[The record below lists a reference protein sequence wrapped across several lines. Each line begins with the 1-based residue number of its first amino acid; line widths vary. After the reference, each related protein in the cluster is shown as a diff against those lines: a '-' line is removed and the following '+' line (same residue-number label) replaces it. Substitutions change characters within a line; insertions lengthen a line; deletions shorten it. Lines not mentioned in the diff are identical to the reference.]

1 MMAFAS
7 QKGIM
12 SQQKF
17 EEYISQ
23 RRISEVECLVADMSG
38 TARGK
43 ILPPKK
49 FLKGSRNRGL
59 RIPEE
64 IFTLTINGRFVQDTE
79 TVSDSA
85 IDIYM
90 EPDSDTVRMV
100 PWYQEPTAQVICD
113 AFHLNDEPVDISP
126 RHVLKRVLQ
135 LYKDKG
141 WKPVVAPE
149 LEFYLCKRNLD
160 PDYPL
165 EAAVGRSGRKEPG
178 GQAYGIDAA
187 NDFDPVVE
195 DIYDFCEAQE
205 LDVDTLSHESGPAQ
219 LEINFNHGDPLELAD
234 QVFLFKRTVR
244 QAALKHDMYA
254 TFMAKPHANEPGSS
268 MHIHQSVLDARTG
281 KNIFAGREGKMSK
294 MFLNHIGGL
303 QRYLAAA
310 LPLCAPNVNS
320 YRRLVPDS
328 DAPTNV
334 HWGIDNRTVPLRVP
348 SSDPSNARIE
358 NRITGAD
365 ANPYL
370 AFAAS
375 LACGY
380 LGMVERIKPSDP
392 VTGSAYRFAHTLPIS
407 LDEALDKLTYT
418 KPLKQVLGEKFVEA
432 YRDVKLEEM
441 QHFRRV
447 ISSWER
453 EYLLLNV

>member
-1 MMAFAS
+1 
-7 QKGIM
+7 M
-12 SQQKF
+12 SQARF
-17 EEYISQ
+17 EEWIGGNK
-23 RRISEVECLVADMSG
+23 ISEVECLVADMSG

-49 FLKGSRNRGL
+49 FLKGIRSRGL

-64 IFTLTINGRFVQDTE
+64 VFTLTISGRFVSE
-79 TVSDSA
+79 TKAVSDSA

-90 EPDSDTVRMV
+90 QPDVDTIRFV
-100 PWYQEPTAQVICD
+100 PWYAEPTAQVICD
-113 AFHLNDEPVDISP
+113 AYHLNDEPVDISP
-126 RHVLKRVLQ
+126 RHVLKKVLQ
-135 LYKDKG
+135 LYRDKG
-141 WKPVVAPE
+141 WRPVIAPE
-149 LEFYLCKRNLD
+149 LEFYLVKKNID

-165 EAAVGRSGRKEPG
+165 DAAVGRSGRKEPG

-187 NDFDPVVE
+187 NDFDPIVE
-195 DIYDFCEAQE
+195 DIYDYCEAQE

-254 TFMAKPHANEPGSS
+254 TFMAKPHENEPGSS
-268 MHIHQSVLDARTG
+268 MHIHQSVLDAKTG
-281 KNIFAGREGKMSK
+281 KNIFASK
-294 MFLNHIGGL
+294 DGSPSKLFLNHIGGL

-310 LPLCAPNVNS
+310 LSLFAPNVNS

-334 HWGIDNRTVPLRVP
+334 HWAIDNRTVSLRVP
-348 SSDPSNARIE
+348 SSDASNTRVE
-358 NRITGAD
+358 NRVPGAD

-380 LGMVERIKPSDP
+380 LGMVERIKPSEP
-392 VTGSAYRFAHTLPIS
+392 VTGSAYRYAHTLPIS
-407 LDEALDKLTYT
+407 LDESLDKLNYT
-418 KPLKQVLGEKFVEA
+418 KALKQVLGEKFCEA
-432 YRDVKLEEM
+432 YNDVKYQEM
-441 QHFRRV
+441 QNYRRV

>member
-1 MMAFAS
+1 
-7 QKGIM
+7 M
-12 SQQKF
+12 SYQKF
-17 EEYISQ
+17 EDYITQ

-49 FLKGSRNRGL
+49 FLKGQRNRGL

-64 IFTLTINGRFVQDTE
+64 VFTLTINGRYVQE
-79 TVSDSA
+79 TNAVSDSA

-90 EPDSDTVRMV
+90 EPDVDTVRMV
-100 PWYQEPTAQVICD
+100 PWYTEPTAQVICD
-113 AFHLNDEPVDISP
+113 AYHLNDDPVSISP
-126 RHVLKRVLQ
+126 RSVLKRVLS
-135 LYKDKG
+135 LYKEKG
-141 WKPVVAPE
+141 WRPVVAPE
-149 LEFYLCKRNLD
+149 LEFYLVKRNPD
-160 PDYPL
+160 SDYPL

-195 DIYDFCEAQE
+195 DIYDYCEAQE

-244 QAALKHDMYA
+244 QAALKHDMFA
-254 TFMAKPHANEPGSS
+254 TFMAKPHAGEPGSS
-268 MHIHQSVLDARTG
+268 MHLHQSVLDARTG
-281 KNIFAGREGKMSK
+281 KNIFVGKDGKFSK
-294 MFLNHIGGL
+294 LFLNHIGGL
-303 QRYLAAA
+303 QRYLSAA

-348 SSDPSNARIE
+348 SSDAANTRIE

-380 LGMVERIKPSDP
+380 LGMVERLKPSEK

-407 LDEALDKLTYT
+407 LDEALDKLNYS
-418 KPLKQVLGEKFVEA
+418 KPLKQVLGEKFVMA
-432 YRDVKLEEM
+432 YQDVKFEEM

>member
-1 MMAFAS
+1 
-7 QKGIM
+7 M
-12 SQQKF
+12 SHAKF
-17 EEYISQ
+17 EDFVSS

-49 FLKGSRNRGL
+49 FLKGQRSRGL

-64 IFTLTINGRFVQDTE
+64 IFTLTINGRYVQE
-79 TVSDSA
+79 TSAVSDSA
-85 IDIYM
+85 VDIYL
-90 EPDSDTVRMV
+90 EPDADTQRMV

-113 AFHLNDEPVDISP
+113 AYHLDDRPVEISP
-126 RHVLKRVLQ
+126 RHVLKRILQ

-141 WKPVVAPE
+141 WRPVIAPE
-149 LEFYLCKRNLD
+149 LEFYLVKRNLD

-165 EAAVGRSGRKEPG
+165 ESAVGRTGRKEPG

-187 NDFDPVVE
+187 NDFDPIVE
-195 DIYDFCEAQE
+195 DIYDYCEAQE

-281 KNIFAGREGKMSK
+281 RNIFAGKDGKPSK
-294 MFLNHIGGL
+294 HFLNHIGGL

-310 LPLCAPNVNS
+310 LPMFAPNVNS
-320 YRRLVPDS
+320 YRRLVPES

-334 HWGIDNRTVPLRVP
+334 HWAIDNRTVSLRVP
-348 SSDPSNARIE
+348 SSDATNLRVE
-358 NRITGAD
+358 NRVPGAD

-380 LGMVERIKPSDP
+380 LGMTERIKASDP
-392 VTGSAYRFAHTLPIS
+392 VTGSAYRYAHTLPIS
-407 LDEALDKLTYT
+407 LDEALDKLNYT
-418 KPLKQVLGEKFVEA
+418 KSLKVVLGELFVEA
-432 YRDVKLEEM
+432 YKDVKFEEM

>member
-1 MMAFAS
+1 
-7 QKGIM
+7 M
-12 SQQKF
+12 SYQKF
-17 EEYISQ
+17 EEQIKQ

-49 FLKGSRNRGL
+49 FLNGQRNRGL

-64 IFTLTINGRFVQDTE
+64 VFTLTINGRYVQDTDA
-79 TVSDSA
+79 VSDSA

-90 EPDSDTVRMV
+90 EPDVDTFRMV
-100 PWYQEPTAQVICD
+100 PWNAEPTAQVICD
-113 AFHLNDEPVDISP
+113 AYHLNDEPVLISP
-126 RHVLKRVLQ
+126 RHVLKRVLA
-135 LYKDKG
+135 LYKEKG

-149 LEFYLCKRNLD
+149 LEFYLVKRNPD
-160 PDYPL
+160 SDYPL

-195 DIYDFCEAQE
+195 DIYTYCEAME

-219 LEINFNHGDPLELAD
+219 LEINFNHGDPLDLAD
-234 QVFLFKRTVR
+234 QVFIFKRTVR
-244 QAALKHDMYA
+244 QAALKHDMFA
-254 TFMAKPHANEPGSS
+254 TFMAKPHADEPGSS
-268 MHIHQSVLDARTG
+268 MHLHQSVLDSRTG
-281 KNIFAGREGKMSK
+281 KNIFVGKDGKFSK
-294 MFLNHIGGL
+294 VFHNHIGGL
-303 QRYLAAA
+303 QRYIPAA
-310 LPLCAPNVNS
+310 LPLFAPNVNS
-320 YRRLVPDS
+320 YRRLVPES

-348 SSDPSNARIE
+348 SSDASNTRIE

-380 LGMVERIKPSDP
+380 LGMVEKLKPSEP
-392 VTGSAYRFAHTLPIS
+392 VTGSAYRYAHTLPIS
-407 LDEALDKLTYT
+407 LDEALDKLNYT
-418 KPLKQVLGEKFVEA
+418 KALKLVLGEKFVEA
-432 YRDVKLEEM
+432 YQDVKFEEM
-441 QHFRRV
+441 QHYRRV

>member
-1 MMAFAS
+1 MV
-7 QKGIM
+7 IM
-12 SQQKF
+12 TQSRF
-17 EEYISQ
+17 EEWISEHK
-23 RRISEVECLVADMSG
+23 ISEVECLVADMSG

-49 FLKGSRNRGL
+49 FLKGNRSRGL

-64 IFTLTINGRFVQDTE
+64 VFTLTINGRYTQDTKA
-79 TVSDSA
+79 VSDSA
-85 IDIYM
+85 IDIYLQ
-90 EPDSDTVRMV
+90 PDPDTIRFV

-113 AFHLNDEPVDISP
+113 AFFLNDEPVDISP
-126 RHVLKRVLQ
+126 RHVLKRVLA
-135 LYKDKG
+135 LYKEKG
-141 WKPVVAPE
+141 WRPVVAPE
-149 LEFYLCKRNLD
+149 LEFYLVKRNLD

-165 EAAVGRSGRKEPG
+165 DAAVGRSGRKEPG

-187 NDFDPVVE
+187 NDFDPIVE

-254 TFMAKPHANEPGSS
+254 TFMAKPHENEPGSS
-268 MHIHQSVLDARTG
+268 MHIHQSVMDAKTG
-281 KNIFAGREGKMSK
+281 KNVFAGKDGKPSK
-294 MFLNHIGGL
+294 LFLNHIGGL
-303 QRYLAAA
+303 QRYLASA
-310 LPLCAPNVNS
+310 LPLMAPNVNS
-320 YRRLVPDS
+320 YRRLVPES

-334 HWGIDNRTVPLRVP
+334 HWAIDNRTVSLRVP
-348 SSDPSNARIE
+348 SSDPANLRVE
-358 NRITGAD
+358 NRVPGAD

-380 LGMVERIKPSDP
+380 LGMVERIKPTDA
-392 VTGSAYRFAHTLPIS
+392 VTGSAYRYAHTLPIS
-407 LDEALDKLTYT
+407 LDEALDKLNYT
-418 KPLKQVLGEKFVEA
+418 KPMKQTLGERFAEA
-432 YRDVKLEEM
+432 YNDVKFQEM
-441 QHFRRV
+441 QHFRKV

>member
-1 MMAFAS
+1 
-7 QKGIM
+7 M
-12 SQQKF
+12 SQARF
-17 EEYISQ
+17 EEWINEH
-23 RRISEVECLVADMSG
+23 RISEVECLVADMSG

-49 FLKGSRNRGL
+49 FLKGNRSRGL

-64 IFTLTINGRFVQDTE
+64 VFTLTINGRFTTDTRA
-79 TVSDSA
+79 VSDSA

-90 EPDSDTVRMV
+90 QPDSDTIRFV
-100 PWYQEPTAQVICD
+100 PWYTEPTAQVICD
-113 AFHLNDEPVDISP
+113 AFHLNDEPVVISP
-126 RHVLKRVLQ
+126 RHVLRRVLQ

-141 WKPVVAPE
+141 WKPIIAPE
-149 LEFYLCKRNLD
+149 LEFYLVKKNLD

-165 EAAVGRSGRKEPG
+165 DAAVGRSGRKEPG

-187 NDFDPVVE
+187 NDFDPIVE
-195 DIYDFCEAQE
+195 DIYDYCEAQE

-244 QAALKHDMYA
+244 QAALKHDVYA
-254 TFMAKPHANEPGSS
+254 TFMAKPHENEPGSS
-268 MHIHQSVLDARTG
+268 MHIHQSVLDAKTG
-281 KNIFAGREGKMSK
+281 KNIFAGRDGKPSK
-294 MFLNHIGGL
+294 LFLSHIGGL

-310 LPLCAPNVNS
+310 LPLFAPNVNS
-320 YRRLVPDS
+320 YRRLVPES

-334 HWGIDNRTVPLRVP
+334 HWAVDNRTVSLRVP
-348 SSDPSNARIE
+348 SSDPANLRVE
-358 NRITGAD
+358 NRVPGAD
-365 ANPYL
+365 SNPYL

-380 LGMVERIKPSDP
+380 LGMMERSKPTDP
-392 VTGSAYRFAHTLPIS
+392 VTGSAYRYAHTLPIS
-407 LDEALDKLTYT
+407 LDEALDKLNYT
-418 KPLKQVLGEKFVEA
+418 KPLKAILGEKFVEA
-432 YRDVKLEEM
+432 YSDVKFQEM
-441 QHFRRV
+441 QHYRKV

>member
-1 MMAFAS
+1 
-7 QKGIM
+7 M
-12 SQQKF
+12 SQARF
-17 EEYISQ
+17 EEWINEH
-23 RRISEVECLVADMSG
+23 RISEVECLVADMSG

-49 FLKGSRNRGL
+49 FLKGNRSRGL

-64 IFTLTINGRFVQDTE
+64 VFTLTINGRFTTDTRA
-79 TVSDSA
+79 VSDSA

-90 EPDSDTVRMV
+90 QPDSDTIRFV
-100 PWYQEPTAQVICD
+100 PWYTEPTAQVICD
-113 AFHLNDEPVDISP
+113 AFHLNDEPVVISP
-126 RHVLKRVLQ
+126 RHVLRRVLQ

-141 WKPVVAPE
+141 WKPIIAPE
-149 LEFYLCKRNLD
+149 LEFYLVKKNLD

-165 EAAVGRSGRKEPG
+165 DAAVGRSGRKEPG

-187 NDFDPVVE
+187 NDFDPIVE
-195 DIYDFCEAQE
+195 DIYDYCEAQE

-219 LEINFNHGDPLELAD
+219 LAINFNPGDPLELAD

-244 QAALKHDMYA
+244 QAALKHDVYA
-254 TFMAKPHANEPGSS
+254 TFMAKPHENEPGSS
-268 MHIHQSVLDARTG
+268 MHIHQSVLDAKTG
-281 KNIFAGREGKMSK
+281 KNIFAGRDGKPSK
-294 MFLNHIGGL
+294 LFLSHIGGL

-310 LPLCAPNVNS
+310 LPLFAPNVNS
-320 YRRLVPDS
+320 YRRLVPES

-334 HWGIDNRTVPLRVP
+334 HWAVDNRTVSLRVP
-348 SSDPSNARIE
+348 SSDPANLRVE
-358 NRITGAD
+358 NRVPGAD
-365 ANPYL
+365 SNPYL

-380 LGMVERIKPSDP
+380 LGMMERSKPTDP
-392 VTGSAYRFAHTLPIS
+392 VTGSAYRYAHTLPIS
-407 LDEALDKLTYT
+407 LDEALDKLNYT
-418 KPLKQVLGEKFVEA
+418 KPLKAILGEKFVEA
-432 YRDVKLEEM
+432 YSDVKFQEM
-441 QHFRRV
+441 QHYRKV

>member
-1 MMAFAS
+1 
-7 QKGIM
+7 M
-12 SQQKF
+12 SSQKF
-17 EEYISQ
+17 EEWFAS

-43 ILPPKK
+43 ILPPSK
-49 FLKGSRNRGL
+49 FLKGSRTNGL

-64 IFTLTINGRFVQDTE
+64 VFTLTITGRYVWE
-79 TVSDSA
+79 TSAVSDSA

-90 EPDSDTVRMV
+90 RPDPDTVRLV
-100 PWYQEPTAQVICD
+100 PWYAEPTAQVICD

-126 RHVLKRVLQ
+126 RHVLRRVIE
-135 LYKDKG
+135 LYKAEG
-141 WKPVVAPE
+141 WRPVVAPE
-149 LEFYLCKRNLD
+149 LEFYLVKKNLD
-160 PDYPL
+160 PDYPV

-187 NDFDPVVE
+187 NDFDPIVE
-195 DIYDFCEAQE
+195 DIYDYCEVQE
-205 LDVDTLSHESGPAQ
+205 LDIDTLSHESGPAQ

-268 MHIHQSVLDARTG
+268 MHIHQSVMDAKTG
-281 KNIFAGREGKMSK
+281 RNVFAGRDGKHSK
-294 MFLNHIGGL
+294 LFLHHVGGL
-303 QRYLAAA
+303 QRYMAAA

-320 YRRLVPDS
+320 YRRLVPES

-334 HWGIDNRTVPLRVP
+334 HWAIDNRTVSLRVP
-348 SSDPSNARIE
+348 ASDPVNLRVE
-358 NRITGAD
+358 NRVPGAD
-365 ANPYL
+365 SNPYL
-370 AFAAS
+370 AIAAS

-380 LGMVERIKPSDP
+380 LGMKERIKPSDP
-392 VTGSAYRFAHTLPIS
+392 VEGSAYRYAHTLPIN
-407 LDEALDKLTYT
+407 LEEALNKLYYT
-418 KPLKQVLGEKFVEA
+418 KSFKEVLGERFAEA
-432 YRDVKLEEM
+432 YQDVKNEEM
-441 QHFRRV
+441 QHYRKV

-453 EYLLLNV
+453 EFLLLNV